1 MTILQ
6 VCVHSLEMSQL
17 AENTASAV
25 LPHSG
30 LGKRF
35 FHMYARNQSLLQ

>member
-17 AENTASAV
+17 AVNKDE
-25 LPHSG
+25 
-30 LGKRF
+30 LGATQL
-35 FHMYARNQSLLQ
+35 H